1 MVKDGKMK
9 SLDKNYE
16 SFVNGCLC
24 KSVPDLN
31 AYQELL
37 HGAIG
42 LVLETKELEEE
53 GGDSGRSF
61 TSEAGDVEFFRTLI
75 SSKVTAKRDRSFI
88 LTGGDVSFNTLAQ
101 NILDAT
107 CKLLFQ
113 NRSNQINKLQHALYK
128 FDNAWFDYLETIG
141 VDIRDLHKSNIAK
154 LVKRNGARTFNQE
167 EADKRDL

>member
-1 MVKDGKMK
+1 MVKDGKME
-9 SLDKNYE
+9 SLDKTYE

-31 AYQELL
+31 AYRELL

-42 LVLETKELEEE
+42 LVLETKELEEVE
-53 GGDSGRSF
+53 GDSGRGF

-75 SSKVTAKRDRSFI
+75 SSKVTAKRDRSFV

-113 NRSNQINKLQHALYK
+113 NRVNQINKLQHALYK
-128 FDNAWFDYLETIG
+128 FDDVWFDYLATVG
-141 VDIRDLHKSNIAK
+141 VDIRDLRRSNVAK
-154 LVKRNGARTFNQE
+154 LVKRNGTKAFNQE